1 MQNLAHP
8 LTIDYSCV
16 PYLSICLTLHSLTI
30 TQMLLLWATHVAFT
44 TLCNIQSEKLSC
56 CVTNK
61 GNCNRV
67 SSKND
72 IFQKRTCNV
81 ADLMSITH
89 LSV

>member
-1 MQNLAHP
+1 
-8 LTIDYSCV
+8 
-16 PYLSICLTLHSLTI
+16 
-30 TQMLLLWATHVAFT
+30 MLLLWATHVAFT

-56 CVTNK
+56 HVTNK

-81 ADLMSITH
+81 DLKSITH
-89 LSV
+89 CLTLQKTAEDKTDNTGIQLM